1 MATWL
6 IWKSIDS
13 WCYEKNILLSIRQ
26 GQHGLSRKD
35 LFRVSSPINIVLNF
49 QLPSLQIKPKVV
61 IHDRSRRQP
70 GLLQKW
76 SQENNHIHTY
86 NHLPIF
92 CTWMEYEAFE
102 RSLASSRL
110 QLSRPVIGFRPISLT
125 LSFQRFSMDYNSNS
139 SMVTLVKTAGL
150 LSPGVTLLKGYKKRF
165 ALCKKRLLLN
175 LGCKKIHNRLGQLRS
190 GQSGINLD
198 KHFNTNW
205 DIWSFDRGTW
215 LLFIRYWCFS
225 ANIET

>member
-1 MATWL
+1 MEQAPY
-6 IWKSIDS
+6 D
-13 WCYEKNILLSIRQ
+13 Y
-26 GQHGLSRKD
+26 
-35 LFRVSSPINIVLNF
+35 
-49 QLPSLQIKPKVV
+49 
-61 IHDRSRRQP
+61 
-70 GLLQKW
+70 
-76 SQENNHIHTY
+76 
-86 NHLPIF
+86 LPIF

-110 QLSRPVIGFRPISLT
+110 QLSRPLVGFRPISLT
-125 LSFQRFSMDYNSNS
+125 LSCQRFSMDYNSNN
-139 SMVTLVKTAGL
+139 SMVTMVETAGL
-150 LSPGVTLLKGYKKRF
+150 CPYWLTPNVFKINSIQFSSPGVTLLKGYKKRF

-198 KHFNTNW
+198 KDFNTNW